1 MNVIFPSP
9 GTFGNCIVKEVGDK
23 NSRYLKEVCY
33 YKNDDTPFYKCP
45 NSEEYYSVQFMNGDT
60 CWLVF
65 YDKICPLDPGFF
77 QACGHAGCST
87 GKGANVVGERELL
100 CSTYL
105 CGRKEGHMVFRSGKE
120 LDVEHMCNGKE
131 DCVNTDIDEQGTC
144 EFEESFQCTD
154 FSKMQID
161 ANKVCDLQ
169 CDCWNCEDEGF
180 CNDVTYGVFC
190 EAGQDGDYVPAAYVC
205 DNARKHCIVGQ
216 DEDNCDE
223 NVVRT
228 CQLSENNKWYEFF
241 KEGRRPISQSQMCA
255 VPREEGVC
263 SDGLDQVNCSDTTRV
278 ALTCAVKSFQT
289 TISVFGIC
297 QDHFLC
303 DDGYDSNCVQPE
315 GGCIIHKN
323 QLCDNHQNCAGH
335 QDEENY
341 ICQQLTNVSC
351 IRRLSFNNE
360 VSALPLPFEWIFDGI
375 SDCINNEDEDEQYWR
390 KCEFGETVR
399 FIEKGSE
406 CNDMLKCSDKTGF
419 IEFPDICD
427 KINSCGRELEIC
439 EKSRGIVETYNN
451 AFVVEEPR
459 QGHSTRL
466 KALTHCLRGIE
477 ELSAQAGGCK
487 KKTVFEVPGGSS
499 NYATESYLILPNTS
513 VSCLG
518 MFGENYVY
526 MSCSHSCLEATCPVK
541 PIPQD
546 TCTNKEQE
554 KVYSL
559 VSTNKLQVLLRQQT
573 GLYTDKIFPCDNKNC
588 VMYDQVCNLVDDCGD
603 ASDEKH
609 CTNHF
614 FCASSNEYIPSSSKC
629 DGFYDCRYFDD
640 ECNEECNPSNRFILR
655 NNGLKVSTWV
665 TGGLAVLFNLF
676 TTVRSLLKIRKTKTY
691 GGMMNRVLILL
702 VSLGDL
708 MMGLYLI
715 AIAVVDV
722 YQGHHYCKKK
732 FQWLAS
738 NECAV
743 LGALNTMASQ
753 LSLFS
758 MTVLSVFRISTI
770 GSMVQRGLD
779 GLKPKLKIL
788 ALTAIIIIF
797 SLLVAVMPVARSF
810 ENFFVNGLYYEENP
824 LFTASVTKKT
834 HREIF
839 SEHYGRSRQNSYFS
853 WSMIRD
859 LVRGMFTDDYG
870 GENKYFFEIKFIG
883 LSQLYVPSLF
893 EMMFEREE
901 STLIDEIE

>member
-1 MNVIFPSP
+1 MKFCLFT
-9 GTFGNCIVKEVGDK
+9 GTFSNCTVQEVGDNL

-33 YKNDDTPFYKCP
+33 HENEDTPFYKCP
-45 NSEEYYSVQFMNGDT
+45 NSDEYYGIPAQHGDN
-60 CWLVF
+60 CWLIKFDQV
-65 YDKICPLDPGFF
+65 CPSDPGFY
-77 QACGHAGCST
+77 QACGHAGCS
-87 GKGANVVGERELL
+87 VGEGIETRGERDLL

-105 CGRKEGHMVFRSGKE
+105 CKNEEDKVIRGGQV
-120 LDVEHMCNGKE
+120 LDKVIKCNQNH
-131 DCVNTDIDEQGTC
+131 DCINTDMDEQGTC
-144 EFEESFQCTD
+144 QFEDYFQCTD
-154 FSKMQID
+154 FSQSMID
-161 ANKVCDLQ
+161 ANKVCDLH
-169 CDCWNCEDEGF
+169 CDCFNCVDEGF
-180 CNDVTYGVFC
+180 CNNVTYGMYC
-190 EAGQDGDYVPAAYVC
+190 EADVEWGNYILAVDICDKAY
-205 DNARKHCIVGQ
+205 KHCALGEDESISNCSANIV
-216 DEDNCDE
+216 
-223 NVVRT
+223 RS
-228 CQLSENNKWYEFF
+228 CQLYENHQWYEYF
-241 KEGRRPISQSQMCA
+241 EEGQGRRNITQSQVCA
-255 VPREEGVC
+255 VPRGEGVC

-278 ALTCAVKSFQT
+278 ALTCAVNSFQT
-289 TISVFGIC
+289 TISVFAIC
-297 QDHFLC
+297 KDHFLC

-323 QLCDNHQNCAGH
+323 QLCDNHFDCAGH
-335 QDEENY
+335 QDEEIY
-341 ICQQLTNVSC
+341 ICQRLTNVSC
-351 IRRLSFNNE
+351 IRRVSSNKDI
-360 VSALPLPFEWIFDGI
+360 SALPLPFDWVFDGI
-375 SDCINNEDEDEQYWR
+375 SDCINNEDEDEQFWK
-390 KCEFGETVR
+390 KCEFGESLR
-399 FIEKGSE
+399 FIEKRNE
-406 CNDMLKCSDKTGF
+406 CSDRLKCSDETGF

-451 AFVVEEPR
+451 VFVVEEPR
-459 QGHSTRL
+459 QGHSKSL

-477 ELSAQAGGCK
+477 KLSAQAGGCK
-487 KKTVFEVPGGSS
+487 KRTLFEVPGGSS
-499 NYATESYLILPNTS
+499 NYAMESYLILPNTS

-526 MSCSHSCLEATCPVK
+526 MSCSHSCLEATCPLK

-559 VSTNKLQVLLRQQT
+559 VSTDKLQVLLRQQT

-614 FCASSNEYIPSSSKC
+614 FCSSSNEYIPSHSKC
-629 DGFYDCRYFDD
+629 DGFFDCRYFDD
-640 ECNEECNPSNRFILR
+640 ECNKECDPSNRFILG
-655 NNGLKVSTWV
+655 NIGLKVSTWV
-665 TGGLAVLFNLF
+665 VGGLAVVFNAF
-676 TTVRSLLKIRKTKTY
+676 ATVRSLQSIKKTKTY
-691 GGMMNRVLILL
+691 GGMMNRILILL

-715 AIAVVDV
+715 AIALVDV
-722 YQGHHYCKKK
+722 DQGHHYCRKK
-732 FQWLAS
+732 FQWLVS

-779 GLKPKLKIL
+779 TLKPKLMIL
-788 ALTAIIIIF
+788 ALTAAIMIS
-797 SLLVAVMPVARSF
+797 SLFLSAIPLFKSF
-810 ENFFVNGLYYEENP
+810 EDFFVNGLYYEENR

-870 GENKYFFEIKFIG
+870 GDNNFF
-883 LSQLYVPSLF
+883 QAVVHLF
-893 EMMFEREE
+893 KHKKV
-901 STLIDEIE
+901 TIECRKSAIIINDAY